1 MDAPDASD
9 AETLTSESVVEIGD
23 HLFGQVGQFDIS
35 DGGKNVAV
43 NQIAVPALSVAVPFA
58 AVVGEPPNA
67 PLADG
72 KFFFFLNIIVSLSAN
87 DNITESRK

>member
-23 HLFGQVGQFDIS
+23 HLFGQVGQLDIS
-35 DGGKNVAV
+35 NCGKNVALD
-43 NQIAVPALSVAVPFA
+43 QIAVPALCVAVPFA
-58 AVVGEPPNA
+58 AVAGKPPNA

-72 KFFFFLNIIVSLSAN
+72 KGFFFLHVIASLSAN
-87 DNITESRK
+87 DNITESRI